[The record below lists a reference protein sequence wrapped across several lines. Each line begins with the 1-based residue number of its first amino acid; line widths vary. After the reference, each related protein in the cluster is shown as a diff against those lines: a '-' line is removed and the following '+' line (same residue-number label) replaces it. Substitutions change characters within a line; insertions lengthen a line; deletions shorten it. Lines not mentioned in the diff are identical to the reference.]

1 MKLTAERI
9 IIIALILVVA
19 WYLGFI
25 PFGQPPPPP
34 PTGGQTTTPNEV
46 DVNKNLKF
54 AVIDKWA
61 GSAVASATVYLYDM
75 DKKLLET
82 LTTASDGT
90 ATTSLTYKSGTPLYA
105 YIVKSNSKL
114 WVKFTVPKMTPAD
127 AESLTYNPIRL
138 DFFTLCSGSD
148 SLMDNNGNSWSDGS
162 TYYTSNGTTPQ
173 FSYSFYVSN
182 DNTGFIESYDPLKD
196 TDWKAVLWME
206 LSGTGYT
213 KVLVTGF
220 DGGFEKGTT
229 MYYYKVI
236 NPESITKYKVGNTYI
251 LQGALTVSFNLDL
264 TGLTSGDSVTMQIYL
279 YVYDSPDY
287 MSKYGS
293 HPSEAVTLAEQ
304 TVTLTY
310 G

>member
-1 MKLTAERI
+1 MKLTTERI
-9 IIIALILVVA
+9 IIIALILLFA
-19 WYLGFI
+19 WYMGFLPI
-25 PFGQPPPPP
+25 GYKAPQPPE
-34 PTGGQTTTPNEV
+34 QTTTPITEV
-46 DVNKNLKF
+46 AVNKNLKF

-61 GSAVASATVYLYDM
+61 GSAVASATIYLYDL

-90 ATTSLTYKSGTPLYA
+90 ATTALTYKSGTQLYV
-105 YIVKSNSKL
+105 YILKSNSKL
-114 WVKFTVPKMTPAD
+114 WKKITVPTMAPAD
-127 AESLTYNPIRL
+127 AEALTYNPIRL
-138 DFFTLCSGSD
+138 DFFTICSGSD
-148 SLMDNNGNSWSDGS
+148 SLMDNNGNTWTDGS

-173 FSYSFYVSN
+173 FTYSFYVST

-196 TDWKAVLWME
+196 TDWKAVVWME

-213 KVLVTGF
+213 KVIVTGF

-229 MYYYKVI
+229 MYYYKLI
-236 NPESITKYKVGNTYI
+236 SPDEITKYKVGNTYI
-251 LQGALTVSFNLDL
+251 LQGAMTVTFNLDL
-264 TGLTSGDSVTMQIYL
+264 TGLSSGDSVTMQLYL

-293 HPSEAVTLAEQ
+293 HPSEAVQLAEQ